1 MSTQKEVASLQ
12 KSNFLQ
18 NQLRAKELINQEK
31 EKKEKQKQDLSNLFK
46 AFSKKDL
53 FESNGTAKLNE
64 DGLIGLQIKYGFF
77 R

>member
-1 MSTQKEVASLQ
+1 MSTQKEVTSLQ

-18 NQLRAKELINQEK
+18 NQLRAKELINQEN

-53 FESNGTAKLNE
+53 FESNGTAMFNE
-64 DGLIGLQIKYGFF
+64 DGLKIG
-77 R
+77 RAHV